1 MWHIAWSCEGGWSPL
16 GHANIIII
24 IILTIGDNIIHA
36 IIQTIK
42 QFGSGS
48 TKYFAN
54 LSYLSN

>member
-24 IILTIGDNIIHA
+24 LTIGDNIIHA

-42 QFGSGS
+42 
-48 TKYFAN
+48 
-54 LSYLSN
+54 

>member
-42 QFGSGS
+42 
-48 TKYFAN
+48 
-54 LSYLSN
+54 